1 MMIIQLSD
9 LQKMH
14 LFEQFQHGPTERYA
28 PTAMVMVMVIGIGE
42 QGLMTTPS
50 LAAKHVRYYYPR
62 YSNQALDYFAM
73 NIFYSS
79 SRLIHTTIGQ

>member
-1 MMIIQLSD
+1 MIIQLSD

-28 PTAMVMVMVIGIGE
+28 LTAMVMVMVIIGE

-62 YSNQALDYFAM
+62 YSNQALDCFAI
-73 NIFYSS
+73 NKFNLSP
-79 SRLIHTTIGQ
+79 RLIHTTIGQ